1 MVPPPHDLIRYIG
14 KSGKATQNILAV
26 VDFDLRFTY
35 ASIGQPG
42 SMHDTSVLFH
52 AIEHDPKFPH
62 PPIGTNF
69 FLCYFISNACHV
81 NYKFII
87 FIF

>member
-35 ASIGQPG
+35 ASIGQPV

-62 PPIGTNF
+62 QPIGM
-69 FLCYFISNACHV
+69 
-81 NYKFII
+81 I
-87 FIF
+87 FSMLLYLQCLSCKL